1 MPQLPPVSLK
11 SPDRIL
17 VRAII
22 NRNQTVTRDFF
33 YRKCYPL
40 FKSVFDNYHTDCESC
55 LEFINEI
62 YIHVMSPDKQS
73 GKSKLESF
81 EFRSTLFT
89 WLKTVCLF
97 YCYKIYKRKERQPL
111 DRLDDKFFDRDV
123 RLSDSPDSISYEEF
137 SPALDDAETI
147 LRLMPNRRY
156 SQLIRLRYLEDYS
169 NEETALKMGMNMN
182 TFYNKHK
189 LAKDQFIKTLRK
201 EESRPDCV

>member
-1 MPQLPPVSLK
+1 MPQLPPVSLN

-73 GKSKLESF
+73 
-81 EFRSTLFT
+81 
-89 WLKTVCLF
+89 V
-97 YCYKIYKRKERQPL
+97 
-111 DRLDDKFFDRDV
+111 
-123 RLSDSPDSISYEEF
+123 
-137 SPALDDAETI
+137 
-147 LRLMPNRRY
+147 
-156 SQLIRLRYLEDYS
+156 
-169 NEETALKMGMNMN
+169 
-182 TFYNKHK
+182 
-189 LAKDQFIKTLRK
+189 
-201 EESRPDCV
+201 